1 MEESF
6 GDRIAECYLSKINK
20 LTLEKKHCELL
31 KEWVGEIAKNQQ
43 EIRSK
48 ISWNNLKMDYVKAG
62 EARTSWARTETQWHA
77 EAFAGSELSFLTLTI
92 FFSLWC
98 AWNKKSSDTR
108 TVSTSPIVLRCKG
121 RVNINQTRC
130 KWEANIYLKKPL
142 SAGLG
147 LEISALTRSVGMT
160 QFYGNYS
167 ATFTGLLT

>member
-1 MEESF
+1 MGQSF

-20 LTLEKKHCELL
+20 LTLEEKHCELL

-62 EARTSWARTETQWHA
+62 EARTSWARTETQRHA

-92 FFSLWC
+92 FSLFGVPGI
-98 AWNKKSSDTR
+98 KSPQIHAQYLLP
-108 TVSTSPIVLRCKG
+108 PIVLRCKG

-147 LEISALTRSVGMT
+147 LEICALTRSVGMT
-160 QFYGNYS
+160 HFYGNYS